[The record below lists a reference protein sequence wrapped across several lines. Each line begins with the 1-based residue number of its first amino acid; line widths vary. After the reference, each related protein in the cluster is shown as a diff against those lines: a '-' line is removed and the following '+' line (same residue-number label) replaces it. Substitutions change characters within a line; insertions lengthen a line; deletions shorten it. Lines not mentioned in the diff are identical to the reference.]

1 MLFGDMAQT
10 VSCSPMAIGI
20 VSLVVVASV
29 ARKME
34 ENNKIDNM
42 RIKNG
47 FELRDVC
54 GEHIIIAHG
63 VENIDFTKVITL
75 NESAAFIWKKV
86 EGKSFT
92 EDGVVKMLLDE
103 YEVEEAQA
111 RADVEQLLA
120 SWEKAGLMED

>member
-1 MLFGDMAQT
+1 
-10 VSCSPMAIGI
+10 
-20 VSLVVVASV
+20 
-29 ARKME
+29 
-34 ENNKIDNM
+34 M